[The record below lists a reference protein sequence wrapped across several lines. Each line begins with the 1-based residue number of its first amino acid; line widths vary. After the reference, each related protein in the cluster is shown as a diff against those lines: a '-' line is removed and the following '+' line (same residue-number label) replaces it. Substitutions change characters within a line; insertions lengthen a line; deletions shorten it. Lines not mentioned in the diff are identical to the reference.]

1 MQPIYVK
8 ANLTKNEHTLLN
20 KLKKD
25 PSMVIRGADKG
36 SCVVVE
42 NTPDYIKNGLEH
54 LVDTSTYEELP
65 ADYSYHLDRITK
77 NF

>member
-1 MQPIYVK
+1 MQPIHVK
-8 ANLTKNEHTLLN
+8 ANLTKNKHTLLN

-54 LVDTSTYEELP
+54 LADTSVVDPGGVL
-65 ADYSYHLDRITK
+65 RIFT
-77 NF
+77 NPPSRQN